1 MCIGTQPLYCTG
13 QTREVWSSSGGRRL
27 PWFPYTRSPGV
38 AARRQRKRRE
48 RRLVLWRQYRNASG
62 VEHTT
67 TQYRHRTEARVQLP
81 ITLAVV
87 ASVAPAAPSPN
98 GSGGGGG
105 SVVVEGRDQAPVRE
119 MSIPMPRT
127 RLKLHFTGR
136 WKSGSDC

>member
-1 MCIGTQPLYCTG
+1 VEGDDYRGSFILDHQELLPEGSG
-13 QTREVWSSSGGRRL
+13 ATRE
-27 PWFPYTRSPGV
+27 
-38 AARRQRKRRE
+38 A
-48 RRLVLWRQYRNASG
+48 LVLWRQYRNASG

-81 ITLAVV
+81 ITLAV

-119 MSIPMPRT
+119 MSIPVPRQA
-127 RLKLHFTGR
+127 
-136 WKSGSDC
+136 